1 MESLLFPLES
11 NLETLEIYLRTL
23 LCELLNPRA
32 CPVLYCMLIH
42 HLSHALFR
50 ESSPIK
56 AKVLEEANA
65 GGGSGGVADAKQA
78 GTTTKW
84 KLEKLIRSVEKSS
97 NEQLRRHLH
106 EYSHY
111 DSSCTYRLAL
121 ISTHV

>member
-11 NLETLEIYLRTL
+11 SLETLEIYLRTL

-50 ESSPIK
+50 ENSLIK
-56 AKVLEEANA
+56 ARVPEEANA
-65 GGGSGGVADAKQA
+65 AGSGGEADAKKT
-78 GTTTKW
+78 GTKW

-97 NEQLRRHLH
+97 NEQLRRHLY

-121 ISTHV
+121 IRHV

>member
-1 MESLLFPLES
+1 M
-11 NLETLEIYLRTL
+11 
-23 LCELLNPRA
+23 
-32 CPVLYCMLIH
+32 
-42 HLSHALFR
+42 
-50 ESSPIK
+50 
-56 AKVLEEANA
+56 LEEANA